1 MKKLFY
7 ALGAMLLAV
16 VMAFPLT
23 ACSKGAK
30 VKVIDV
36 RLTGEKYGYC
46 VNKSDT
52 TIMTAVNDLIEDL
65 CGNAP
70 YDPEVGTTSAEG
82 ISYDFNGDGTPETVT
97 LKTIYDAVTGE
108 TAASFS
114 AATDVPSG
122 KTKADC
128 LIVATNAEFNPFE
141 FMDGNKFAGVDMW
154 VAKILAEKLNKT
166 LVIKDMDFDVV
177 VTEVEQGNADIGMAG
192 LTINHGREEHVTFS
206 DGYFVTSQRIAV
218 LESET
223 AFDNCTTEAEVRA
236 VIEGMGKVNAGAAT
250 GQTGYYYLTGSTD
263 FEFAGFA
270 DLTVKDY
277 DSIGLAVKNLSNK
290 KVKLVAGD
298 RDTLMSAVEATNKN
312 AK

>member
-7 ALGAMLLAV
+7 ALGAMLLAA
-16 VMAFPLT
+16 MLAFPLT

-52 TIMTAVNDLIEDL
+52 TIMTAVNDLIEKL
-65 CGNAP
+65 CGDAP
-70 YDPEVGTTSAEG
+70 YDPEVGTTSATG

-97 LKTIYDAVTGE
+97 LKTIYDAVTGG
-108 TAASFS
+108 TSAGFS
-114 AATDVPSG
+114 AATQIPSG
-122 KTKADC
+122 KSRAEC
-128 LIVATNAEFNPFE
+128 LVVATNAEFEPFE
-141 FMDGNKFAGVDMW
+141 YMDGNNFAGVDMW
-154 VAKILAEKLNKT
+154 VAKILAEQLNRT
-166 LVIKDMDFDVV
+166 LVIKNMEFDVV
-177 VTEVEQGNADIGMAG
+177 VTDVEQGTSDIGMAG

-206 DGYFVTSQRIAV
+206 EGYFVTSQRIAV

-236 VIEGMGKVNAGAAT
+236 VIESMGKVTAGAAT

-270 DLTVKDY
+270 NLTVKDY
-277 DSIGLAVKNLSNK
+277 DTVGLAVKNLSNK

-298 RDTLMSAVEATNKN
+298 RDTLVSAVEATNKN